1 MGLAERLSQEPVLHQ
16 NKCWVGRLL
25 DDLSEVESVALQD
38 AIDKIRSTSS
48 DARRSRRHS
57 YTVSWL
63 TEQLVA
69 EGYAVQRQTVGRH
82 VGRMCA
88 CGS

>member
-16 NKCWVGRLL
+16 SRCSVGRLL
-25 DDLSEVESVALQD
+25 DDLSEIESVALQD
-38 AIDKIRSTSS
+38 AIDKIRSTSGDS
-48 DARRSRRHS
+48 RKTRRHP
-57 YTVSWL
+57 YTVAWL

-69 EGYAVQRQTVGRH
+69 EGYDFKRQTISRH
-82 VGRMCA
+82 VVGSCS